1 MFSLCFQFEAKIQK
15 FVPKNAMLAGM
26 RPAEKFL
33 FVIVILFILGLAFQ
47 FLGAF
52 LAGWIYGFRFSEIL
66 SLQNFDDPTY
76 VAASKLIQI
85 VGSIGTFIIPA
96 LLFSY
101 LFAGD
106 LYSYYGFA
114 KPVSIIPLLLTIL
127 MMVSVIPLINYMAEL
142 NLRMEVPIEALD
154 RILRAL
160 EGDAE
165 EMMVAFTA
173 TKTVWGL
180 LVNLLMIGVIA
191 AVGEELIF
199 RGVLQRLMIGMFKN
213 VHLGVVITAILF
225 SAFHFQFFSFLPRFV
240 LGLVLGYLMYY
251 GRSIW
256 YPILAH
262 FVNNAMGVIYYYFSS
277 KGSADDMLE
286 EIGTSTLIPVAA
298 VISLALFIFFAVLW
312 YSQTGGFTTRSLQS
326 GEIEKE

>member
-1 MFSLCFQFEAKIQK
+1 
-15 FVPKNAMLAGM
+15 MLGGM

-33 FVIVILFILGLAFQ
+33 FAVVVLFILGLAFQ

-52 LAGWIYGFRFSEIL
+52 LAAWIYDFRITEIL
-66 SLQNFDDPTY
+66 SDADFSDPTY

-85 VGSIGTFIIPA
+85 IGSIGTFILPA
-96 LLFSY
+96 FLFSF

-106 LYSYYGFA
+106 IYSYYGFRN
-114 KPVSIIPLLLTIL
+114 PVYTTPLLLTIL
-127 MMVSVIPLINYMAEL
+127 MMVSVIPFVNYTAEL
-142 NLRMEVPIEALD
+142 NLRMEIPIKALD
-154 RILRAL
+154 RILRSL
-160 EGDAE
+160 EGDVE

-173 TKTVWGL
+173 TKSLWGL
-180 LVNLLMIGVIA
+180 MVNLLMIGVIA

-199 RGVLQRLMIGMFKN
+199 RGVLQRLMIGMVKN
-213 VHLGVVITAILF
+213 VHLAVLITAFLF

-277 KGSADDMLE
+277 RGSTDDMLE
-286 EIGTSTLIPVAA
+286 EIGTSTMIPMAA
-298 VISLALFIFFAVLW
+298 VISLGLFVFFGLW
-312 YSQTGGFTTRSLQS
+312 WFYQMNRHASQPPRS
-326 GEIEKE
+326 GEIGKA